1 MPKYQTEGSSGLD
14 LHANIEE
21 PIILNK
27 NDIVLVP
34 TGLFIEI
41 PEGYEAQIRSRS
53 SLALKNGI
61 FCLNSPATIDSDYRG
76 ELKIILASLTDKPFT
91 INHGDRIAQMVFAK
105 VEKICFE
112 ETDSIL
118 QPCISYLRYP
128 ADGVFHNQKEHRTPD
143 SRYISEFNGQCST
156 QQVCR
161 YGLRHQITDTRLAK

>member
-1 MPKYQTEGSSGLD
+1 MLKIKIINKSNNPLPKYQTPGSSGLD
-14 LHANIEE
+14 LHANLDT
-21 PIILNK
+21 PITLNK

-91 INHGDRIAQMVFAK
+91 INNGDRIAQMVFAK
-105 VEKICFE
+105 VEKIDFE
-112 ETDSIL
+112 EVDSISNT
-118 QPCISYLRYP
+118 QR
-128 ADGVFHNQKEHRTPD
+128 GEGGF
-143 SRYISEFNGQCST
+143 GST
-156 QQVCR
+156 N
-161 YGLRHQITDTRLAK
+161 K

>member
-1 MPKYQTEGSSGLD
+1 MLKIKIINKSSNPLPKYQTEGSSGLD
-14 LHANIEE
+14 LHANLDKSIT
-21 PIILNK
+21 LNK

-76 ELKIILASLTDKPFT
+76 ELKIILASLTDTPFT

-105 VEKICFE
+105 VEKIDFE
-112 ETDSIL
+112 EVDSI
-118 QPCISYLRYP
+118 
-128 ADGVFHNQKEHRTPD
+128 
-143 SRYISEFNGQCST
+143 SETQRGEGGFGST
-156 QQVCR
+156 N
-161 YGLRHQITDTRLAK
+161 K

>member
-1 MPKYQTEGSSGLD
+1 MLKIKIINKSNNPLPKYQTPGSSGLD
-14 LHANIEE
+14 LHANLEA
-21 PIILNK
+21 PITLNK

-91 INHGDRIAQMVFAK
+91 INNGDRIAQMVFAK
-105 VEKICFE
+105 VEKIDFE
-112 ETDSIL
+112 EVDSISNT
-118 QPCISYLRYP
+118 QR
-128 ADGVFHNQKEHRTPD
+128 GEGGF
-143 SRYISEFNGQCST
+143 GST
-156 QQVCR
+156 N
-161 YGLRHQITDTRLAK
+161 K

>member
-1 MPKYQTEGSSGLD
+1 MLKIKIINKSSNPLPKYQTVGSSGLD
-14 LHANIEE
+14 LHANIDN
-21 PIILNK
+21 PITLNK

-76 ELKIILASLTDKPFT
+76 ELKIILASLTDTPFT

-105 VEKICFE
+105 VEKVSFE
-112 ETDSIL
+112 EVDSL
-118 QPCISYLRYP
+118 SDTQR
-128 ADGVFHNQKEHRTPD
+128 GEGGF
-143 SRYISEFNGQCST
+143 GST
-156 QQVCR
+156 N
-161 YGLRHQITDTRLAK
+161 K

>member
-1 MPKYQTEGSSGLD
+1 MLKIKIINKSNNPLPKYQTPGSSGLD
-14 LHANIEE
+14 LHANLEA
-21 PIILNK
+21 PITLNK

-91 INHGDRIAQMVFAK
+91 INNGDRIAQMVFAK
-105 VEKICFE
+105 VEKINFE
-112 ETDSIL
+112 EVDSL
-118 QPCISYLRYP
+118 SDTKR
-128 ADGVFHNQKEHRTPD
+128 GEGGF
-143 SRYISEFNGQCST
+143 GST
-156 QQVCR
+156 N
-161 YGLRHQITDTRLAK
+161 K

>member
-1 MPKYQTEGSSGLD
+1 MLKIKIINKSNNPLPKYQTPGSSGLD
-14 LHANIEE
+14 LHANLDA
-21 PIILNK
+21 PITLNK

-91 INHGDRIAQMVFAK
+91 INNGDRIAQMVFAK
-105 VEKICFE
+105 VEKIDFE
-112 ETDSIL
+112 EVDSISNT
-118 QPCISYLRYP
+118 QI
-128 ADGVFHNQKEHRTPD
+128 GEGGF
-143 SRYISEFNGQCST
+143 GST
-156 QQVCR
+156 N
-161 YGLRHQITDTRLAK
+161 K

>member
-1 MPKYQTEGSSGLD
+1 MLKIKIINKSNNPLPKYQTPGSSGLD
-14 LHANIEE
+14 LHANLDA
-21 PIILNK
+21 PITLNK

-91 INHGDRIAQMVFAK
+91 INNGDRIAQMVFAK
-105 VEKICFE
+105 VEKINFE
-112 ETDSIL
+112 EVDSL
-118 QPCISYLRYP
+118 S
-128 ADGVFHNQKEHRTPD
+128 DTKSGEGGF
-143 SRYISEFNGQCST
+143 GST
-156 QQVCR
+156 N
-161 YGLRHQITDTRLAK
+161 K

>member
-1 MPKYQTEGSSGLD
+1 MLKIKIINKSNNPLPKYQTPGSSGLD
-14 LHANIEE
+14 LHANLDA
-21 PIILNK
+21 PITLNK

-91 INHGDRIAQMVFAK
+91 INNGDRIAQMIFAK
-105 VEKICFE
+105 VEKIDFE
-112 ETDSIL
+112 EVDSISNT
-118 QPCISYLRYP
+118 QR
-128 ADGVFHNQKEHRTPD
+128 GEGGF
-143 SRYISEFNGQCST
+143 GST
-156 QQVCR
+156 N
-161 YGLRHQITDTRLAK
+161 K

>member
-1 MPKYQTEGSSGLD
+1 MLKIKIINKSSNPLPKYQTVGSSGLD
-14 LHANIEE
+14 LHANIDN
-21 PIILNK
+21 PITLNK

-76 ELKIILASLTDKPFT
+76 ELKIILASLTDTPFT

-105 VEKICFE
+105 VEKISFE
-112 ETDSIL
+112 EVDSL
-118 QPCISYLRYP
+118 SDTQR
-128 ADGVFHNQKEHRTPD
+128 GEGGF
-143 SRYISEFNGQCST
+143 GST
-156 QQVCR
+156 N
-161 YGLRHQITDTRLAK
+161 K